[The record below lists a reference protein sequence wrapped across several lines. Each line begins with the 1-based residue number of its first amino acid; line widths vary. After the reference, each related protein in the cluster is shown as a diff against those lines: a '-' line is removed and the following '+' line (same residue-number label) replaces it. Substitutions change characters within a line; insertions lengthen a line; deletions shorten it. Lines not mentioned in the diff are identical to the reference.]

1 MIYKYLEEG
10 ICSMRGVYSEDS
22 FSLKKLNGYR
32 KRKPISRRST
42 SFLHTQHIPEH
53 DNILPI
59 DEGAFSCYNALIF
72 P

>member
-1 MIYKYLEEG
+1 MIYKYLEED

-59 DEGAFSCYNALIF
+59 DERQFSCYNALTF

>member
-1 MIYKYLEEG
+1 
-10 ICSMRGVYSEDS
+10 MRGVYSEDS

-32 KRKPISRRST
+32 KRKPISRGST

-59 DEGAFSCYNALIF
+59 DEGAFSCYNALTF

>member
-1 MIYKYLEEG
+1 M
-10 ICSMRGVYSEDS
+10 CGVYSEDS

-59 DEGAFSCYNALIF
+59 DEGHFHAIMPLHFHERGRFYAR
-72 P
+72 